1 MVMLHKWPRIPTDK
15 RSCSDFPVMSSESTA
30 IGESAPLVAGYLG
43 KSQERLHLEKN
54 CPVCAAKGQTQA
66 LRAFH
71 ISFQESIILCGNPQC
86 IFPLGSKPLADI
98 LLHGTSEK
106 PHIANS
112 YARKRTL
119 SSSGET
125 QAEPSSKSPKAAEEI
140 DPAQNTSGTR
150 VVCKPCSVVLTYS
163 KVCESKL
170 QTEGQ
175 NVHYVD
181 TRSPP
186 KELDFSCPDPCSP
199 GKDTKQPSPAKNKP
213 CEVTSEGV
221 QEGSSEELVPA
232 PPFLFWKNQHSLCW
246 LDSLMVV
253 LVHSSAVRENLNTLQ
268 SDSSPL
274 RRLCTEYDKAQAL
287 LQEAQRTS
295 SEGEVGKIPS
305 GVLLQ
310 AESLLNE
317 IRMSVFNL
325 LQPKLRCKLGSQ
337 ESPVFALPLLLQ
349 LDQVTE
355 ELFKSSFHWEF
366 ACFACGHSSR
376 SRRENTL
383 TTFTGIIPE
392 WNPLN
397 AAHASPCPRCDHKHQ
412 MRKMVLERVPPVFM
426 LHFVEGLPHN
436 DMNAYAFDFQEMQYA
451 VCAVIQYDQL
461 VKHFVTWLHNEDGTW
476 LECDDLKYP
485 LCIHHKHLEVPSKE
499 IHIVFWDACR
509 KSTVTGSGLHLK
521 EECVKHVPPEEG
533 TAAEADALDTSLP
546 LLEVDSSLSDIVA
559 QEESDDLSAHA
570 GLNATL
576 TNSDMRDAFE
586 GLSHNDIV
594 TLTLV
599 EVKVDAEGRPLDSHR
614 VPDSTDCSDQTAA
627 PEENRPGGEDFGLL
641 NNSSG
646 SPPPRVNQ
654 SSETPAS
661 LLCPAELCGPQT
673 RSSEKA
679 PVSVQSSQ
687 QTPREKRVTVDS
699 KNREEFGT
707 AAKVPPASDVRTAL
721 SPDTT
726 SPPAATTTALP
737 ATAAASAVN
746 GGKSGGSGDKWSVH
760 FLNRHPV
767 LRSSSTHFKAVPVA
781 PSRPSQPFPTR
792 EQQSP
797 RPLLALGDDGN
808 FPGKSA
814 EMFGGF
820 RSKGVAT
827 SKGSLPSRETGLKMQ
842 DVSEEAL
849 LKPPCPPSPC
859 LPLSKANVISSPSSD
874 SAGFPVNATKPDPR
888 KAVSTTS
895 ALKGHDKTDK
905 LRYKLLK
912 KLKAK
917 KQKLASLNSLL
928 KLNGF
933 GDTSVLPESH
943 KSTVHLDAKKILQ
956 RLESTDTES
965 MYTVSSASS
974 LCASPSYDEFFA
986 DLLSPS
992 TTDSSVSPDSTDCL
1006 ERLANGKQVRGLLDG
1021 STTKQNCYQG
1031 SIPLQ
1036 TQGPNLAVSE
1046 SPFAVTQNGL
1056 CSTGEDIFEELMS
1069 NSTLQSCEAEST
1081 DLSTFD
1087 LFF

>member
-71 ISFQESIILCGNPQC
+71 ISFQESIILCGNPQFM
-86 IFPLGSKPLADI
+86 FPLVFVRAATYFRGMKTMDYGNDRGFLADPWLTNSALRKSPWVEISLHEDRCVKSSLCSNDRALINLSVFTIHFLYYNKNHNNSNLFNSCFRSKPLADI

-163 KVCESKL
+163 KVCES
-170 QTEGQ
+170 
-175 NVHYVD
+175 
-181 TRSPP
+181 
-186 KELDFSCPDPCSP
+186 
-199 GKDTKQPSPAKNKP
+199 KDTKQPSPAKNKP

-436 DMNAYAFDFQEMQYA
+436 ALPNSVIFNLVFPKTLSFQYTKAWKYE
-451 VCAVIQYDQL
+451 I
-461 VKHFVTWLHNEDGTW
+461 GTW

-827 SKGSLPSRETGLKMQ
+827 SKGSLPSRETGLK
-842 DVSEEAL
+842 
-849 LKPPCPPSPC
+849 
-859 LPLSKANVISSPSSD
+859 ISPSSD

-943 KSTVHLDAKKILQ
+943 KSTVHLDA
-956 RLESTDTES
+956 
-965 MYTVSSASS
+965 SS

-1006 ERLANGKQVRGLLDG
+1006 ERLANGKQVRGLLD
-1021 STTKQNCYQG
+1021 
-1031 SIPLQ
+1031 
-1036 TQGPNLAVSE
+1036 
-1046 SPFAVTQNGL
+1046 
-1056 CSTGEDIFEELMS
+1056 
-1069 NSTLQSCEAEST
+1069 
-1081 DLSTFD
+1081 
-1087 LFF
+1087 